1 MTEEDSCECDDCN
14 GECHHNND
22 DPMAQFDN
30 ETRAAI
36 QEIQVLEQNFEQLMQ
51 QKNLFNMEIN
61 ETSLALTEVE
71 KSDGELFK
79 VVGGQVMIKSS
90 KEKLTTELKHK
101 KELLSARMKNI
112 ESQEKDFSERI
123 ETLRQN
129 ILNKISQNK

>member
-1 MTEEDSCECDDCN
+1 MEKEDSCEC
-14 GECHHNND
+14 GEECHHGNA
-22 DPMAQFDN
+22 DPMAQFDD

-36 QEIQVLEQNFEQLMQ
+36 QEIQFLEQNFEQLLQ

-90 KEKLTTELKHK
+90 KEKLTTELQHK
-101 KELLSARMKNI
+101 KELLNARMKNI
-112 ESQEKDFSERI
+112 ETQEKEFSEKI

-129 ILNKISQNK
+129 ILNKISQNKQ